1 LGSET
6 RTKFYFPKREE
17 VLYEIEKLL
26 SKRKCWIL
34 TKFIIIAENVDVKNL
49 DLG

>member
-6 RTKFYFPKREE
+6 RAKCYVPKREE

-26 SKRKCWIL
+26 NKGKYWIL